1 MACWRVCT
9 VLAGGGGPTA
19 LLITGPNMGGKS
31 TTLRQAAVLTVLAQ
45 VRALLCTVLLR
56 AERPCTAPLL
66 TWPMYLTADSLRCR
80 WGPVFPPHRAAS
92 AS

>member
-1 MACWRVCT
+1 MVSVACWRVCT

-45 VRALLCTVLLR
+45 VRALVCTVLR
-56 AERPCTAPLL
+56 ALN
-66 TWPMYLTADSLRCR
+66 D
-80 WGPVFPPHRAAS
+80 RALCHTRGS
-92 AS
+92 PT